1 MKNLRKE
8 SRYDSIIIWGH
19 GLSYLEEILMM
30 LRKIETFDIVRIV
43 KYKPSN
49 MKKFI
54 RKVYSYD
61 YAPLAHLKSKIK
73 YLEKVILF
81 TDEVIK
87 FIVCLYHKVTNVLI
101 FNEWTFPEV

>member
-1 MKNLRKE
+1 MKYLSRE

-19 GLSYLEEILMM
+19 GLPYLGEILRM
-30 LRKIETFDIVRIV
+30 LRNIDTFDIVRIV

-54 RKVYSYD
+54 RTVYSYD

-73 YLEKVILF
+73 YLEKVEPSLVCIVINNNFPDVDILGEGCVS
-81 TDEVIK
+81 T
-87 FIVCLYHKVTNVLI
+87 
-101 FNEWTFPEV
+101 